1 MSQGPGQGA
10 GAVPTPRIA
19 AVDALRGGAVLLM
32 IVYHG
37 LWDATFLGLLD
48 LPLLSAWPWLVARAS
63 VLTLFLGL
71 AGLSLTLAHGAG
83 FRPRPF
89 LRRLAGVALG
99 AALITAGTAV
109 LFPPSYVF
117 FGALHHIALAS
128 LLGLALLRLPGLLLA
143 AVGAGAFILP
153 LLAEGLVV
161 PGGLLDRPPLLILGL
176 ASTPPDSVDFVPLLP
191 WFAAWPAGM
200 LLGRATAW
208 AARPPRRGW
217 TAWQPAS
224 PAARLLT
231 LAGRH
236 SLIVYLV
243 HQAPLM
249 GVLWLLAR
257 LT

>member
-1 MSQGPGQGA
+1 LSKGPGQGA
-10 GAVPTPRIA
+10 DAVPPPRIA

-37 LWDATFLGLLD
+37 LWDASFLGLLD
-48 LPLLSAWPWLVARAS
+48 LPLLSAWPWLVARATI
-63 VLTLFLGL
+63 LALFLGL

-89 LRRLAGVALG
+89 LRRLAGVAVG

-128 LLGLALLRLPGLLLA
+128 LLGLALLRLPGPLLVAASVGAFFLPIV
-143 AVGAGAFILP
+143 AVGLIA
-153 LLAEGLVV
+153 
-161 PGGLLDRPPLLILGL
+161 PGNLLDRPPLLVLGL

-200 LLGRATAW
+200 LLGRATAR

-217 TAWQPAS
+217 TGWQPVS
-224 PAARLLT
+224 PIARLLT

-257 LT
+257 ST